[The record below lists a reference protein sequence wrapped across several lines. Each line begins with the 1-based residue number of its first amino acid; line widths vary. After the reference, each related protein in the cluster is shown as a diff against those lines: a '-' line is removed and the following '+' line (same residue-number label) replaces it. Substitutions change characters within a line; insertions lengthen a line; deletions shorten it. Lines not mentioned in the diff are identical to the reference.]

1 MATIAKTIEKT
12 GGDKIDVR
20 ISGTK
25 VILGDDEM
33 TLNLSKYERDDP
45 VHIDIGLNARGFL
58 TFGVSDRYA
67 VQIDIPGREY
77 DLVDTGERDENG
89 APRMKKIAKAFSM
102 ANVTV
107 TLWGRASEEAAVNKE
122 EGGENNE

>member
-1 MATIAKTIEKT
+1 MAATARTIEKT

-20 ISGTK
+20 FSGTK

-67 VQIDIPGREY
+67 VQIDIPAREY
-77 DLVDTGERDENG
+77 DLVDTGELDENG
-89 APRMKKIAKAFSM
+89 APRMKKIAKAFNM
-102 ANVTV
+102 ANVSV
-107 TLWGRASEEAAVNKE
+107 TLWGRAEEAAVNEE
-122 EGGENNE
+122 EGGEHNE

>member
-1 MATIAKTIEKT
+1 MDTTAKIIEKT
-12 GGDKIDVR
+12 GGEKVDVLFE
-20 ISGTK
+20 GKK

-67 VQIDIPGREY
+67 VQIDIPAREY
-77 DLVDTGERDENG
+77 DLVDSGQTDENDS
-89 APRMKKIAKAFSM
+89 PRMNKVAKPFDMSRVM
-102 ANVTV
+102 V
-107 TLWGRASEEAAVNKE
+107 TLWGRTVDESME
-122 EGGENNE
+122 EGGNDNE

>member
-1 MATIAKTIEKT
+1 MAATAKTIEKT
-12 GGDKIDVR
+12 GGDKIDVHFN
-20 ISGTK
+20 GTK

-58 TFGVSDRYA
+58 TFGISDRYA

-77 DLVDTGERDENG
+77 DLVDTGELDENG
-89 APRMKKIAKAFSM
+89 VPRMKKVAKSFSM
-102 ANVTV
+102 ANVSV
-107 TLWGRASEEAAVNKE
+107 TLWGRAEEVAVNE
-122 EGGENNE
+122 EKGGENNE

>member
-1 MATIAKTIEKT
+1 MAATANIIEKT
-12 GGDKIDVR
+12 GGVKVDIR
-20 ISGTK
+20 ISGAK
-25 VILGDDEM
+25 LILGDEEM

-77 DLVDTGERDENG
+77 NLVDSGEVDEQG
-89 APRMKKIAKAFSM
+89 APRVEKVAKPFNM
-102 ANVTV
+102 ADVAI
-107 TLWGRASEEAAVNKE
+107 TLWGREAEETMT
-122 EGGENNE
+122 EGGASNE